1 MNYANENLSDG
12 EIIDII
18 AESKNIIEAIENA
31 YNYGYRDGKN
41 GDQMTR
47 KCYTVDELIDTLT
60 ELKNESPKKGETI
73 VYMKEIY
80 ATDEYL
86 HISVVLYKD
95 KLIMMI
101 ITLNSIGKA

>member
-18 AESKNIIEAIENA
+18 TESKNIVEAIENA
-31 YNYGYRDGKN
+31 YNYGYKDGEN
-41 GDQMTR
+41 GDQMTER
-47 KCYTVDELIDTLT
+47 CYTVDELIDTLT
-60 ELKNESPKKGETI
+60 KLKNESPKKGETI

-86 HISVVLYKD
+86 HISVRLD
-95 KLIMMI
+95 DENDI
-101 ITLNSIGKA
+101 IIEGDIRPQIYW